1 MDPVKMF
8 FQQPVMVGTKKQVY
22 NIVFICSY
30 HYLIRNLANIIIKIN
45 SIKNMKRSLIVFVV
59 FCFLVNP
66 FIYAQD
72 GQTITKEI
80 QQSYTPVDVLNLLKD
95 GNKRFLE
102 GKPMERDLYQQVK
115 ETSKGQ
121 HPIATVL
128 CCMDSRS
135 PAEII
140 LDKGIGDIFNIRIA
154 GNVVNTDVLG
164 SMEYGSKVVGTKL
177 ILVLGHTDCGAV
189 KGAIDNVEMGNL
201 TQLLEKIE
209 PVAKKAVY
217 EGERTSKNK
226 EFVELVSKDNVI
238 NAMNYIR
245 ENSAIL
251 KEMESSGQ
259 IDIVGGMYD
268 VSTGVITFY
277 E

>member
-1 MDPVKMF
+1 
-8 FQQPVMVGTKKQVY
+8 MVDAKKAVY

-30 HYLIRNLANIIIKIN
+30 HYLISNLVNIIIKIN
-45 SIKNMKRSLIVFVV
+45 SIKNMKRSLIVFAV

-72 GQTITKEI
+72 GRTITKEI
-80 QQSYTPVDVLNLLKD
+80 QQSYTPADVLKLLKD
-95 GNKRFLE
+95 GNKRFVD
-102 GKPMERDLYQQVK
+102 GKPLERNLYKQVK

-121 HPIATVL
+121 YPVATVL
-128 CCMDSRS
+128 SCMDSRN
-135 PAEII
+135 PTEIV
-140 LDKGIGDIFNIRIA
+140 LDNGIGDIFNIGVA
-154 GNVVNTDVLG
+154 GNVVNSDILG
-164 SMEYGSKVVGTKL
+164 SMEYGSKVVGVKL

-189 KGAIDNVEMGNL
+189 KGAIDDVEMGNL

-209 PVAKKAVY
+209 PAAKTVKY

-226 EFVELVSKDNVI
+226 EFVELVTKENVM

-245 ENSAIL
+245 NNSAIL
-251 KEMESSGQ
+251 KEMEDSGQ

>member
-1 MDPVKMF
+1 M
-8 FQQPVMVGTKKQVY
+8 KK
-22 NIVFICSY
+22 
-30 HYLIRNLANIIIKIN
+30 
-45 SIKNMKRSLIVFVV
+45 SLIVFIV

-66 FIYAQD
+66 FISAQD
-72 GQTITKEI
+72 GHSKTKEI
-80 QQSYTPVDVLNLLKD
+80 QQSYTPADVLNLLKD

-121 HPIATVL
+121 YPIATVL
-128 CCMDSRS
+128 SCMDSRN
-135 PAEII
+135 PVEIV
-140 LDKGIGDIFNIRIA
+140 LDKGIGDIFNIGVA
-154 GNVVNTDVLG
+154 GNVVNSDILG
-164 SMEYGSKVVGTKL
+164 SMEYGSKVVGAKL

-189 KGAIDNVEMGNL
+189 KGAIDDVEMGNL

-209 PVAKKAVY
+209 PVAKMAKY
-217 EGERTSKNK
+217 DGERTSKNK
-226 EFVELVSKDNVI
+226 EFVELVSKENVL

-245 ENSAIL
+245 DNSPIL
-251 KEMESSGQ
+251 KEMESKGE

-268 VSTGVITFY
+268 VATGVITFY

>member
-1 MDPVKMF
+1 M
-8 FQQPVMVGTKKQVY
+8 KKSLML
-22 NIVFICSY
+22 FI
-30 HYLIRNLANIIIKIN
+30 
-45 SIKNMKRSLIVFVV
+45 VV
-59 FCFLVNP
+59 FSLLNMAL
-66 FIYAQD
+66 YSQESHS
-72 GQTITKEI
+72 TTKEI
-80 QQSYTPVDVLNLLKD
+80 QQSLTPADVFNQLKD

-128 CCMDSRS
+128 CCMDSRT
-135 PAEII
+135 PTEII

-154 GNVVNTDVLG
+154 GNVVNTDILG
-164 SMEYGSKVVGTKL
+164 SMEYGSKVVGAKL

-209 PVAKKAVY
+209 PVAKMAKY
-217 EGERTSKNK
+217 DGERTSKNK
-226 EFVELVSKDNVI
+226 EFVELVTKENVL

-245 ENSAIL
+245 ENSPIL
-251 KEMESSGQ
+251 KEMESKGE